1 MSSASAFPAASRYG
15 EVFDRGYAH
24 YEGRRQGRFAAWWS
38 LTTYS
43 MKRALGLRKRW
54 TAKVLPFCLY
64 VSALVPVVV
73 LVAIAALLPAANLG
87 GYPRYFDGIALVTW
101 VFIATVAPE
110 MLCVDRRENT
120 LPFYFSRAI
129 TRFDYVLAKLTATVL
144 LTMTLTV
151 IPVSLLWLG
160 WQLVADSPGQAMRA
174 HLDDLGK
181 VVLVGAMLA
190 VVGGVAGL
198 VVSAI
203 TDRKAVA
210 VAIIIAGELT
220 LTAIAHFSFVALHAG
235 WRRYFIFISANNI
248 FSAVTSHLF
257 PATRNE
263 GTLMEIQS
271 SFSPQVY
278 LLYLLALTVIGVLF
292 IRWRYSPR
300 D

>member
-1 MSSASAFPAASRYG
+1 MSPASSLPSRYG

-24 YEGRRQGRFAAWWS
+24 YDGRRQGRFAAWWA
-38 LTTYS
+38 LTSYS

-54 TAKVLPFCLY
+54 TAKVVPFMLY
-64 VSALVPVVV
+64 VAAVIPVVV
-73 LVAIAALLPAANLG
+73 LVAIAALVPKADLG

-129 TRFDYVLAKLTATVL
+129 TRFDYVLAKLAATVL

-151 IPVSLLWLG
+151 IPASLLWLG
-160 WQLVADSPGQAMRA
+160 WQLIADSPGRAMQA

-181 VVLVGAMLA
+181 VVLVGAVLA
-190 VVGGVAGL
+190 ITGGTAGL

-210 VAIIIAGELT
+210 VAIILAGELT
-220 LTAIAHFSFVALHAG
+220 LTAIAHFSFVALHAE
-235 WRRYFIFISANNI
+235 WRRYFMFLSANNI
-248 FSAVTSHLF
+248 FSAVTHQLF
-257 PATRNE
+257 PAARNN
-263 GTLMEIQS
+263 GTFMEIEA
-271 SFSPQVY
+271 SFPLQTY

-292 IRWRYSPR
+292 IRWRYAPR

>member
-1 MSSASAFPAASRYG
+1 MSSASTLPARYG

-24 YEGRRQGRFAAWWS
+24 YDGRRQSRFAAWWA

-54 TAKVLPFCLY
+54 TAKVVPFLLY
-64 VSALVPVVV
+64 VTAVIPVVV
-73 LVAIAALLPAANLG
+73 LVAIAAILPKAELG

-101 VFIATVAPE
+101 VFVATVTPE

-129 TRFDYVLAKLTATVL
+129 TRFDYVLAKLAATVL
-144 LTMTLTV
+144 LTLTLTV
-151 IPVSLLWLG
+151 IPASFLWLG
-160 WQLVADSPGQAMRA
+160 WQLVADSPGRAMQA

-198 VVSAI
+198 VVSAL

-210 VAIIIAGELT
+210 VAIILAGELT

-235 WRRYFIFISANNI
+235 WRRYFIFLSANNI
-248 FSAVTSHLF
+248 FSAVTNHLF
-257 PATRNE
+257 PASHTDE
-263 GTLMEIQS
+263 TFMEIQT
-271 SFSPQVY
+271 SFPLQVY
-278 LLYLLALTVIGVLF
+278 LLYVLALTVIGVLF